1 MAWQLLARM
10 PDRQVGGVLDAAS
23 FKLTLR
29 HNEVGSWSVDVPRE
43 RTPAG
48 WPAPGAGIIAI
59 RDRVVVASGDIDE
72 QGFAW
77 SSDPGDESAGPG
89 KYTLTGSTDLA
100 RLGYRVVYPTP
111 GQPWGSQTNNYYA
124 YGPDVGEEVLRVTVN
139 QQAGSLAPTQRRVPG
154 LRLSAPT
161 GIGSTVVI
169 HERFTPLLDALRKV
183 ALAAGGLAFDVRDAL
198 DTGQD
203 FVIWQPL
210 DRTGSA
216 RFGIELGN
224 VASLAVQ
231 RVAPTGTT
239 ALVAGQGEG
248 ADRTLVEIPDPSANI
263 AWGRREAFL
272 DQRQVD
278 AGLELPEQQVE
289 FEKAAAEAFAD
300 AAEASAVS
308 AVIVDTPA
316 VKWGEDYGLGDRV
329 SVSTPFGPVVDVV
342 RQVDI
347 TVDEAGVEDITS
359 VIGTTDPT
367 TDDPL
372 AGIVRAM
379 SKRISQLERAL

>member
-1 MAWQLLARM
+1 MTWQLLARM
-10 PDRQVGGVLDAAS
+10 PDRKIGGLLDGAS

-48 WPAPGAGIIAI
+48 WPAPGVGIIAI
-59 RDRVVVASGDIDE
+59 RDGAVVASGDLDE
-72 QGFAW
+72 QGFTW

-89 KYTLTGSTDLA
+89 NYTLTGSTDLA

-111 GQPWGSQTNNYYA
+111 GQPWESQTNAYYA
-124 YGPDVGEEVLRVTVN
+124 YGPDTGEEVLRVTVN
-139 QQAGSLAPTQRRVPG
+139 QQAGSLAPSPRRVAG
-154 LRLSAPT
+154 LRLGAPT
-161 GIGSTVVI
+161 GAGSTVRI
-169 HERFTPLLDALRKV
+169 SERFTPLLDALRKV

-198 DTGQD
+198 DGGQD
-203 FVIWQPL
+203 FVVWQPL

-216 RFGIELGN
+216 RFGVELGN

-239 ALVAGQGEG
+239 ALIAAQGEAG
-248 ADRTLVEIPDPSANI
+248 ARTLVEIPDPSADS

-278 AGLELPEQQVE
+278 AELSPAEQQAE
-289 FEKAAAEAFAD
+289 YEKAAAEAFAD

-308 AVIVDTPA
+308 AVILDTPA
-316 VKWGEDYGLGDRV
+316 VKWGRDYGLGDRV
-329 SVSTPFGPVVDVV
+329 SVLTPFGAVVDVV

-347 TVDEAGVEDITS
+347 AVDEAGVEDITS

-372 AGIVRAM
+372 AGVVRAM
-379 SKRISQLERAL
+379 SKRISQLERSL